1 MLNNDSAGWEFWL
14 QTDEGRDSLF
24 ECLNNCTLMLRP
36 RNLALV
42 NTLLHQVLK
51 NHSQKFHMDG
61 PSPSL
66 ISQLRTR
73 TEKWKKTQTT
83 PSLIFLMTKCKARNS
98 KWSYLYLSK
107 ETRDKKS
114 FIICATLVLFIN
126 TKTMVS
132 ANKIAT
138 KCKVLNSSVYQQ
150 HLLSFQ
156 SIFIR
161 LIFYKFLPL
170 FLR

>member
-1 MLNNDSAGWEFWL
+1 MWSSNSAGWEFWL
-14 QTDEGRDSLF
+14 QTDEEVHYVNAWIIAWNDVQAKKLVFGQYCVVTSLK
-24 ECLNNCTLMLRP
+24 E
-36 RNLALV
+36 
-42 NTLLHQVLK
+42 
-51 NHSQKFHMDG
+51 SQPEVSYVWSF
-61 PSPSL
+61 L
-66 ISQLRTR
+66 ISQLRTW
-73 TEKWKKTQTT
+73 TEKWKKPQPT
-83 PSLIFLMTKCKARNS
+83 PSLIFLMTKNKARNS
-98 KWSYLYLSK
+98 KWSYLYLSW

-126 TKTMVS
+126 TKTVVS

-138 KCKVLNSSVYQQ
+138 KYKVLNSSVYQQ

-156 SIFIR
+156 SIFIC

>member
-1 MLNNDSAGWEFWL
+1 MLSNNSAGWEFWL
-14 QTDEGRDSLF
+14 QTDEGRDALF
-24 ECLNNCTLMLRP
+24 ECLNNCTLMFRP

-42 NTLLHQVLK
+42 NTLLYQDLK
-51 NHSQKFHMDG
+51 NHLEVSYVWSFPMSHLTIKN
-61 PSPSL
+61 
-66 ISQLRTR
+66 TN
-73 TEKWKKTQTT
+73 WAVKKPQTT
-83 PSLIFLMTKCKARNS
+83 PSLILLMTNHRARNS
-98 KWSYLYLSK
+98 KWSYLYLSQ

-114 FIICATLVLFIN
+114 LIICATLVLFIN
-126 TKTMVS
+126 TKTVVS